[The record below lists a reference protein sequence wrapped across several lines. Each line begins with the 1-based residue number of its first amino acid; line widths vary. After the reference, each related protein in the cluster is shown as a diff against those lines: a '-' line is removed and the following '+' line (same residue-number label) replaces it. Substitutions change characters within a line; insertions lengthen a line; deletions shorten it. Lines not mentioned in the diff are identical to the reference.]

1 MIIIIM
7 IVLQVVS
14 YLGLYLR
21 ECMGSHFTS
30 HSHPFPSHA
39 PSCRF
44 RDHGGE
50 PKRPWFLFVLTE
62 KGRELSE
69 DDINAGLV
77 KDFLRDIGS
86 NIRDQDLKNPRRLYE
101 NMRLVRSMGDREKGG
116 KMVKVFVPRNV
127 ALLFFNDVPHEYFQG
142 ARTEVTIYHDNEV
155 MEDLKK
161 TGPIDQQI
169 NETLDYILANTRE
182 DQSPTF
188 VEYPRKAVREAVVNA
203 FYHRGY
209 EPDHYDPVKVRIYS
223 THVDIISYPGPHQ
236 SLKSSHF
243 LEDSDMPPVKT
254 RNRRIGE
261 FLVKRKLAE
270 EKGTGVRTIFNS
282 MKRNGNFKPEFQF
295 DVTYFRVR
303 LPRHPKFMVRELLTT
318 TNQLVAKGEKQKA
331 VDQLLEFLK
340 KYPDIRDERLFEK
353 LIKLHDDDKSHPK
366 VQQYQQFI
374 TDRLERRAAL
384 ASELHKWCEERPQDI
399 ELGVEIVQRLVKEGA
414 TSDHDALQKAIGIAV
429 ASLLEHNDNRELR
442 LQANQRAHQLFQA
455 MDEVTKTDAYV
466 AFQYACCK
474 FNLYLLNT
482 KGMGGRQRK
491 ELSSYLKEA
500 EVCVNDALQLTS
512 EEYTDHKAR
521 HYRQLGYIHF
531 FLLGIKISTV
541 SNVIDYYDKARV
553 HNPSIH
559 INLLFIPPG
568 FSTRYQEK
576 TQEHRQKF
584 SKLREKKGE
593 T

>member
-1 MIIIIM
+1 M

-21 ECMGSHFTS
+21 ERMGKSLHFP
-30 HSHPFPSHA
+30 SHPFSSHA

-50 PKRPWFLFVLTE
+50 PKRSWFLFVLTE

-69 DDINAGLV
+69 DDIDAGLV
-77 KDFLRDIGS
+77 KDFLRDIRS
-86 NIRDQDLKNPRRLYE
+86 NIQDQDLKNPRRLYE
-101 NMRLVRSMGDREKGG
+101 NMRLVRLMGDREEGG
-116 KMVKVFVPRNV
+116 KLVKVLVPRNV
-127 ALLFFNDVPHEYFQG
+127 ALLFFNCVPHEYFQG
-142 ARTEVTIYHDNEV
+142 ARTEITIYHDNEV

-161 TGPIDQQI
+161 TGPIDRQI
-169 NETLDYILANTRE
+169 NETLEYILANTKE
-182 DQSPTF
+182 EQSPTF
-188 VEYPRKAVREAVVNA
+188 VEYPSKAVREAVVNA

-209 EPDHYDPVKVRIYS
+209 EPDHYDPVKVRIHS
-223 THVDIISYPGPHQ
+223 THIDIISYPGPHQ
-236 SLKSSHF
+236 SLQPSHF

-254 RNRRIGE
+254 RNRRVGE

-270 EKGTGVRTIFNS
+270 ERGTGVRTIFNS

-295 DVTYFRVR
+295 DETYFRVR

-353 LIKLHDDDKSHPK
+353 LIKLHDNDKSHPN

-384 ASELHKWCEERPQDI
+384 ASELHKWCEEPPQDI
-399 ELGVEIVQRLVKEGA
+399 ALGVKIVQRLVKEGA

-429 ASLLEHNDNRELR
+429 AIREEHNENRELR
-442 LQANQRAHQLFQA
+442 LQANQKAHQLFQA
-455 MDEVTKTDAYV
+455 MGEVTKTDAYV

-482 KGMGGRQRK
+482 KGKGVRQRK

-512 EEYTDHKAR
+512 EECTNHKAR
-521 HYRQLGYIHF
+521 QYRQLGYIHF
-531 FLLGIKISTV
+531 FFLGIKMSTV

-559 INLLFIPPG
+559 ITLLFIPPE

-584 SKLREKKGE
+584 SV
-593 T
+593 